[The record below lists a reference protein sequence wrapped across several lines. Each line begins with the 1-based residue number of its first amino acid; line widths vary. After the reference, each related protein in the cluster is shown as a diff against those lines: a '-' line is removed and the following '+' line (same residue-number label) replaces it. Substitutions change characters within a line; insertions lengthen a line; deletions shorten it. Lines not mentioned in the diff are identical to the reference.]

1 MMDEEIQKAVE
12 ELAVLMERTGCVI
25 TTAESCTGG
34 MISCALTAFPGASAW
49 FDRSFITYTN
59 KSKHEMLGV
68 SEDTLRRFGA
78 VSEETVSEML
88 KGALSNSDATLTTAV
103 SGIAGPSGAVPG
115 KPVGTVYVGWMQKGG
130 LPKVKRCQF
139 SGDRQAVRLQTTLE
153 AISGLISL
161 AKGRK
166 E

>member
-1 MMDEEIQKAVE
+1 MMDKEIQKAVE
-12 ELAVLMERTGCVI
+12 ELAALMEKTGGVI

-34 MISCALTAFPGASAW
+34 MISCALTAYPGASAW

-68 SEDTLRRFGA
+68 GEGTLEKFGA
-78 VSEETVSEML
+78 VSEETVFEML
-88 KGALSNSDATLTTAV
+88 KGALSYSDATLATAV

-115 KPVGTVYVGWMQKGG
+115 KPVGTVYIGWMQKGG
-130 LPKVKRCQF
+130 VPTVKRCQF
-139 SGDRQAVRLQTTLE
+139 SGDRQAVRQQTTLE
-153 AISGLISL
+153 AICGLITL

>member
-1 MMDEEIQKAVE
+1 MMDKEIQKAVE
-12 ELAVLMERTGCVI
+12 ELAVWMEQTGDVI

-34 MISCALTAFPGASAW
+34 MISCALTSFPGASAW

-68 SEDTLRRFGA
+68 SEETLREFGA

-88 KGALSNSDATLTTAV
+88 KGALSHSDATLATAV
-103 SGIAGPSGAVPG
+103 SGIAGPTGAVPG
-115 KPVGTVYVGWMQKGG
+115 KPVGTVYVGWMQKGMRCI
-130 LPKVKRCQF
+130 VKRCQF
-139 SGDRQAVRLQTTLE
+139 SGDRQAVRQQTTLE
-153 AISGLISL
+153 AISGLIKL
-161 AKGRK
+161 AKEVK

>member
-1 MMDEEIQKAVE
+1 MDEEIQKAVE

-88 KGALSNSDATLTTAV
+88 KGALSNSDATLATAV

-130 LPKVKRCQF
+130 HPRVKRCQF
-139 SGDRQAVRLQTTLE
+139 SGERRAVRLKTTLE